1 MDEYEVIVTPDAE
14 NELNELD
21 DYITFEL
28 LAPDT
33 AVAYVAFIK
42 SELAS
47 LSHMPNRYRL
57 VDDEPWHSRGV
68 RRMNAKN
75 FAVFY
80 IVLEDYHEVYIQNVI
95 YQKRSIPQVLHDF
108 SNFGNYKDC
117 QPDYDDDRR
126 TDPDRTQAPE
136 P

>member
-80 IVLEDYHEVYIQNVI
+80 NVLEDYHEVYIQNVI
-95 YQKRSIPQVLHDF
+95 YQKRSIPQVLHDLY
-108 SNFGNYKDC
+108 G
-117 QPDYDDDRR
+117 DDI
-126 TDPDRTQAPE
+126 T
-136 P
+136 